1 MATQTSLLTFEQF
14 MDLPDQEGVRRELDE
29 GALIEMPNP
38 SFAHGT
44 AISDLTG
51 LLFVYREQS
60 GLDFVI
66 SNNTGFRLAPDTVR
80 APDLCLVYAPRLQAM
95 RVERGALVSAPDLAV
110 EVVSPSESATDLHR
124 KIGQYLHAG
133 ATAVWALYTDT
144 RPVMAHRRNGDI
156 RELTAPQSLQEP
168 DLLPGLS
175 IPVEKI
181 FARAIAK

>member
-1 MATQTSLLTFEQF
+1 
-14 MDLPDQEGVRRELDE
+14 MDFPDQEGVRLELDE
-29 GALIEMPNP
+29 GALIEIPNP

-44 AISDLTG
+44 AISELTH
-51 LLFVYREQS
+51 LLLSYRDQS

-80 APDLCLVYAPRLQAM
+80 APDLCLVFTPRLQSM
-95 RVERGALVSAPDLAV
+95 RVERGALAGAPDLAI

-124 KIGQYLHAG
+124 KIGQYLRAG
-133 ATAVWALYTDT
+133 ATAAWALYTDT
-144 RPVMAHRRNGDI
+144 RSIMAHRRNGDI
-156 RELTAPQSLQEP
+156 RELTAPQALQEP

-181 FARAIAK
+181 FARVIAK